1 MFVSLS
7 LTASDKTQPEKMDM
21 GEALI
26 QDLVSILLLLLLLL
40 VAKADTLLPLHCR
53 SKQMPL
59 VLYSDMSCVL
69 CDAKLFH

>member
-1 MFVSLS
+1 
-7 LTASDKTQPEKMDM
+7 MDM

-26 QDLVSILLLLLLLL
+26 QDLVSILLLLLLL
-40 VAKADTLLPLHCR
+40 VAKADTLLPLYCR

-69 CDAKLFH
+69 YDVKLFH